1 MFCFRTEN
9 PCFFACVP
17 KEKIK
22 ALYWECGGR
31 PRSADKQMGDEDG
44 EERAASASEG
54 AVKLPDGFYY
64 DSMLAMPARWNE
76 LGTRKKYVLFN
87 EVRLSLKTNS
97 LPTQPTAPTSCTNPS
112 LHQIWSME

>member
-1 MFCFRTEN
+1 MLELRT
-9 PCFFACVP
+9 CAIRVCIL
-17 KEKIK
+17 KDKIK

-31 PRSADKQMGDEDG
+31 PRSQDKQVGDGDG

-76 LGTRKKYVLFN
+76 LGTRKKYVLSK
-87 EVRLSLKTNS
+87 EVCLSMKSTLPNRPTCPTFVTNLS
-97 LPTQPTAPTSCTNPS
+97 P
-112 LHQIWSME
+112 HQIWGME